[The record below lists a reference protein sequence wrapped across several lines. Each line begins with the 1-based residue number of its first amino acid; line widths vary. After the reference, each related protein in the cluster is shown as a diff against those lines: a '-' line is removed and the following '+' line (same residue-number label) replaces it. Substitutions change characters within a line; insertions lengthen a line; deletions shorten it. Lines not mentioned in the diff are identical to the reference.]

1 MCLLQS
7 SLPARPACYP
17 RGGGGR
23 AGLGEYPLIR
33 AGAPGPLNPSV
44 GGGVVLGGALLMFH
58 TTLAPRW
65 GGDGREARVEHWTMS
80 AHHESW
86 LGTPRELAVVPI
98 HGGGGNGP
106 ADVAGTWA
114 EVVKEY

>member
-1 MCLLQS
+1 MYLLRS
-7 SLPARPACYP
+7 SLPARRACYT

-44 GGGVVLGGALLMFH
+44 GGGVVLGGALLMFN

-65 GGDGREARVEHWTMS
+65 GGGWERSKGGALDNVRS
-80 AHHESW
+80 
-86 LGTPRELAVVPI
+86 PRELA
-98 HGGGGNGP
+98 GN
-106 ADVAGTWA
+106 
-114 EVVKEY
+114 